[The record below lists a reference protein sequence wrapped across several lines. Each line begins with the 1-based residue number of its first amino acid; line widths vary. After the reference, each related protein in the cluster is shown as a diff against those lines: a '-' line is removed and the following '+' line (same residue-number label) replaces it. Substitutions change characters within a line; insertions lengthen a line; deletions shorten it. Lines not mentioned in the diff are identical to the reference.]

1 MSTETHSPDNR
12 PDLVTMLSQMVV
24 HGASDLH
31 LAAGLPPMIRLDGA
45 VTPLYETNL
54 DGDETRNLVLDF
66 LTNVQRARLEETLE
80 LDFAVEIR
88 DVGRFRGNAHFTR
101 GTLGATFRHIPD
113 QIPELQAI
121 GHRPSVFPLLDLQGG
136 LILVTGTTGSGKST
150 TLASMIQEI
159 SRRRN
164 GVIVTV
170 EDPVEFHIR
179 SNLSI
184 VKQREVGQDTQS
196 FASALRHVL
205 RQDPDV
211 IFVGEIRD
219 LETMRAVMTAAETGH
234 LVLAALHTRDAPKAI
249 SRIVDIFPGDEQPQ
263 IIAQLSNSLE
273 AVLSQRLIP
282 RADGRGRVLA
292 TEMLIANLAVRA
304 SIRDKR
310 WDQLVGL
317 IEIGTKDGMNTIDDS
332 LGELVAKNL
341 ITPQEAVV
349 QARDPEIMHEFAE
362 RHKREQKRGLFG

>member
-1 MSTETHSPDNR
+1 MDRSTVENR

-31 LAAGLPPMIRLDGA
+31 LGAGLPPMIRLDGA
-45 VTPLYETNL
+45 VTPLYEGAL
-54 DGDETRNLVLDF
+54 DAEEVRGLVLDF
-66 LTNVQRARLEETLE
+66 LTNVQRARLEEFLE

-88 DVGRFRGNAHFTR
+88 SVGRFRGNAHFTR
-101 GTLGATFRHIPD
+101 GTLGATFRHIPEN
-113 QIPELQAI
+113 IPDLESI
-121 GHRPSVFPLLDLQGG
+121 GQRSSIYPLLDLRGG
-136 LILVTGTTGSGKST
+136 LILVTGVTGSGKST

-159 SRRRN
+159 SRRRD
-164 GVIVTV
+164 GVIVTI
-170 EDPVEFHIR
+170 EDPMEFHIR
-179 SNLSI
+179 SDRSI

-263 IIAQLSNSLE
+263 IISQLSNSLE
-273 AVLSQRLIP
+273 AVISQRLIP

-292 TEMLIANLAVRA
+292 TETLIANFAVRA

-317 IEIGTKDGMNTIDDS
+317 IEIGSKDGMNTIDES
-332 LGELVAKNL
+332 LGELLARKL
-341 ITPQEAVV
+341 ITPQEAAA
-349 QARDPEIMHEFAE
+349 QARDVQTMHEYARRCE
-362 RHKREQKRGLFG
+362 QSQKRGFFG

>member
-1 MSTETHSPDNR
+1 MQTESASLETR

-31 LAAGLPPMIRLDGA
+31 LGAGLPPMIRLDGG
-45 VTPLYETNL
+45 VTPLYEYAL
-54 DGDETRNLVLDF
+54 DEDGTRNLILDL
-66 LTNVQRARLEETLE
+66 LTNVQRAKLEETFE

-88 DVGRFRGNAHFTR
+88 SVGRFRGNAHFTR

-113 QIPELQAI
+113 QIPDLDSI
-121 GHRPSVFPLLDLQGG
+121 GHRPSITPLLDLHGG

-159 SRRRN
+159 ARRRA
-164 GVIVTV
+164 GVIITV

-179 SNLSI
+179 SSLSI

-196 FASALRHVL
+196 FGSALRHVL

-273 AVLSQRLIP
+273 AVISQRLIP
-282 RADGRGRVLA
+282 KADGRGRVLA
-292 TEMLIANLAVRA
+292 TETLIANLAVRA

-317 IEIGTKDGMNTIDDS
+317 IEIGSKDGMNTIEES
-332 LGELVAKNL
+332 LGELL
-341 ITPQEAVV
+341 SQGMITPQEAAA
-349 QARDPEIMHEFAE
+349 QARDPQTMHEFAE
-362 RHKREQKRGLFG
+362 RYARTQKGGFFG